1 MLVVVMKRLPS
12 TEYLSAYLK
21 RQLIFLR
28 NSIAAYDNGCV
39 EEAIRIGVVIRV
51 LCHDTQ
57 HSESLLQKMGQKATL
72 RLVMTAKT
80 VSNDIVSTIDFGEL
94 MAGMIFGCTLE
105 YNSVSENSP
114 SIFCTDWW
122 E

>member
-39 EEAIRIGVVIRV
+39 EEAIRIGVV
-51 LCHDTQ
+51 
-57 HSESLLQKMGQKATL
+57 MGIVPTL
-72 RLVMTAKT
+72 A
-80 VSNDIVSTIDFGEL
+80 
-94 MAGMIFGCTLE
+94 
-105 YNSVSENSP
+105 
-114 SIFCTDWW
+114 
-122 E
+122 